1 MGTILQPNFQE
12 IAKGIGIDLTGFEKL
27 LIDTINSDNSDFKPM
42 LQHVFNAKGK
52 RIRPLLVY
60 LSAKIFGKPTI
71 STDRAAL
78 IVEILHNA
86 TLIHDDIVDESD
98 IRRNQPTLNA
108 TKGNKAAVLA
118 GDYLFA
124 KAISIASQNGEH
136 AIIDMLMP
144 TVCAMSEGE
153 LQQLDSKDFST
164 DEARYYEIIF
174 KKTASLIASCMKVG
188 AVTAGASGQQAEQ
201 ICKIGE
207 KIGYIFQIK
216 DDMLDY
222 SANGKTGKES
232 GNDIK
237 ENKVTMPLICAWN
250 NMTDNEQDKLLS
262 LWNTERTAE
271 NIEQIRKIV
280 VEKNGIGDSLKKIMA
295 IKSETDALIAQLPDN
310 KYRKYLK
317 QITEYII
324 EREN

>member
-12 IAKGIGIDLTGFEKL
+12 IAKGIGIDLTGFEKM
-27 LIDTINSDNSDFKPM
+27 LIDTINSDNSNFKPM
-42 LQHVFNAKGK
+42 LQHVFRAKGK

-60 LSAKIFGKPTI
+60 LSAKIFGKPTV

-124 KAISIASQNGEH
+124 KAISIATQNAEH
-136 AIIDMLMP
+136 SIIDMLMP
-144 TVCAMSEGE
+144 TICAMSEGE
-153 LQQLDSKDFST
+153 LLQLDTTGFST
-164 DEARYYEIIF
+164 DENRYFDIIF
-174 KKTASLIASCMKVG
+174 RKTVSLIASCIKIG
-188 AVTAGASGQQAEQ
+188 AYTAGANEQQILA
-201 ICKIGE
+201 IGKIGE

-250 NMTDNEQDKLLS
+250 NMTDGEHADFQQI
-262 LWNTERTAE
+262 WNSPRTAE
-271 NIEQIRKIV
+271 NIEQIRKAVIA
-280 VEKNGIGDSLKKIMA
+280 KGGIEDSHKRTIE
-295 IKSETDALIAQLPDN
+295 IKEEVFALIDTLPQSD
-310 KYRKYLK
+310 YCTYLK

>member
-1 MGTILQPNFQE
+1 MGTILQSNFQE

-27 LIDTINSDNSDFKPM
+27 LIDTINSDNSNFKPM

-52 RIRPLLVY
+52 RIRPLLVH

-71 STDRAAL
+71 STDHAAL

-124 KAISIASQNGEH
+124 KAISIATQNAEH
-136 AIIDMLMP
+136 SIIDMLMP

-153 LQQLDSKDFST
+153 LQQLDSKDFSI

-174 KKTASLIASCMKVG
+174 KKTASLIASCLKVG
-188 AVTAGASGQQAEQ
+188 AFTAGASEQQTEQ

-237 ENKVTMPLICAWN
+237 ERKVTLPLICAWN
-250 NMTDNEQDKLLS
+250 NMTASEQDKLLS
-262 LWNTERTAE
+262 LWNTERTVE
-271 NIEQIRKIV
+271 NIEQIRKMV
-280 VEKNGIGDSLKKIMA
+280 VEKNGICDSLKKIMA

>member
-60 LSAKIFGKPTI
+60 LSAKIFGKPTL

-108 TKGNKAAVLA
+108 TKGNKVAVLA

-124 KAISIASQNGEH
+124 KAISIAAQNGEH

-153 LQQLDSKDFST
+153 LLQLDTTDFCT
-164 DEARYYEIIF
+164 DENRYFDIIF
-174 KKTASLIASCMKVG
+174 RKTVSLIASCMKIG
-188 AVTAGASGQQAEQ
+188 AYTAGATEQQ
-201 ICKIGE
+201 IVTIGKIGE

-237 ENKVTMPLICAWN
+237 ECKVTMPLICAWN
-250 NMTDNEQDKLLS
+250 NMSNNEQADFQRY
-262 LWNTERTAE
+262 WNSPRTPE
-271 NIEQIRKIV
+271 NIEHIRKAVIAKDGLDGSHERTNEIKKEV
-280 VEKNGIGDSLKKIMA
+280 FSLIG
-295 IKSETDALIAQLPDN
+295 TLPQSD
-310 KYRKYLK
+310 YCTYLK

>member
-1 MGTILQPNFQE
+1 
-12 IAKGIGIDLTGFEKL
+12 
-27 LIDTINSDNSDFKPM
+27 
-42 LQHVFNAKGK
+42 
-52 RIRPLLVY
+52 
-60 LSAKIFGKPTI
+60 
-71 STDRAAL
+71 
-78 IVEILHNA
+78 
-86 TLIHDDIVDESD
+86 
-98 IRRNQPTLNA
+98 
-108 TKGNKAAVLA
+108 
-118 GDYLFA
+118 
-124 KAISIASQNGEH
+124 
-136 AIIDMLMP
+136 
-144 TVCAMSEGE
+144 
-153 LQQLDSKDFST
+153 
-164 DEARYYEIIF
+164 
-174 KKTASLIASCMKVG
+174 MKVG
-188 AVTAGASGQQAEQ
+188 AVTAGASELQTEQ

-222 SANGKTGKES
+222 SSNGKTGKES

-237 ENKVTMPLICAWN
+237 ECKVTMPLICAWN
-250 NMTDNEQDKLLS
+250 NMTASEQDKLLS

>member
-1 MGTILQPNFQE
+1 MLPKFQE
-12 IAKGIGIDLTGFEKL
+12 IAKGIGIDLDSYEKL
-27 LIDTINSDNSDFKPM
+27 LAATIGADSSNFKCLIDKIFAT
-42 LQHVFNAKGK
+42 KGK
-52 RIRPLLVY
+52 RIRPMLVY
-60 LSAKIFGKPTI
+60 LSAKIFGKTNI
-71 STDRAAL
+71 HTDRAAL

-86 TLIHDDIVDESD
+86 TLIHDDIVDEAEL
-98 IRRNQPTLNA
+98 RRNTPTINA
-108 TKGNKAAVLA
+108 TQGNKVAVLT

-124 KAISIASQNGEH
+124 KAISIATQNSEH
-136 AIIDMLMP
+136 TIIDMLMP
-144 TVCAMSEGE
+144 TVCVMSEGE

-174 KKTASLIASCMKVG
+174 KKTASLIASCLKVG
-188 AVTAGASGQQAEQ
+188 AYTAGANEQQIAA
-201 ICKIGE
+201 IGKIGE

-250 NMTDNEQDKLLS
+250 NMTVDEQDKLLS

-271 NIEQIRKIV
+271 NIEQIRKMV

-324 EREN
+324 EREK

>member
-27 LIDTINSDNSDFKPM
+27 LIDTINSDNSNFKPM

-222 SANGKTGKES
+222 SSNGKTGKES

-237 ENKVTMPLICAWN
+237 ECKVTMPLICAWN
-250 NMTDNEQDKLLS
+250 NMTASEQDKLLS